1 MEEPRLSAAEVEPA
15 GLPAHGQRRRLHL
28 AGTRGQ
34 VARGRDFTRQALA
47 DWHWWPGR
55 GQDEGGAAEDVLLLV
70 SELLAN
76 ACLHGGGPHGLLL
89 DASHER
95 LRIEVADG
103 SSTLPSP
110 RLPHEPGRPGGH
122 GLYVVQRL
130 SDRWGAT
137 PTAEGKAVWVEIAVS
152 RLTSAR

>member
-1 MEEPRLSAAEVEPA
+1 MDVPSAGTPEPP
-15 GLPAHGQRRRLHL
+15 GLPTHGQRRRLHL

-47 DWHWWPGR
+47 DWHWLPERGR
-55 GQDEGGAAEDVLLLV
+55 GEPGAAEDALLLV

-76 ACLHGGGPHGLLL
+76 ACLHAGGPHGLLL
-89 DASHER
+89 DASAER
-95 LRIEVADG
+95 LRIEVTDG
-103 SSTLPSP
+103 SGTLPSP

-122 GLYVVQRL
+122 GLHVVQRL

-137 PTAEGKAVWVEIAVS
+137 PTAEGKTVWLEIAAPKAGHN
-152 RLTSAR
+152 RT